1 VVIATTAFLLTALV
15 QSDSTPQDTTQRSRT
30 TVLPVVSYSETTGL
44 QYGAALFRGFRV
56 AERSGTR
63 PSSVSLY
70 AAFTAKKHAKA
81 YAQLDRWSDDNA
93 TRSRARVEY
102 MSYPFPFFGV
112 GRSTPDSAE
121 EWYSSGVTTG
131 HFFVERQ
138 WRRSLFVHGGLRY
151 TQSRLREFEAGGVLD
166 QRAVP
171 GATGSDVVAASFG
184 IVVDSRNDV
193 GAPSAGT
200 YTRIIPAIASKVFDT
215 DAAFRRLTVDA
226 RRYAPLGAH
235 VLAVQIQ
242 YDGLNGTAPFDLMPM
257 IGADTALRGYPR
269 GRFRDQHAFTSQV
282 ELRSARWRRF
292 GAVAFGGAGTVAP
305 RLSEMTRGAWFPTF
319 GAGARYLLSPR
330 YRTIVRADLAV
341 GRSSFGI
348 HLGIGEAF

>member
-1 VVIATTAFLLTALV
+1 VFATTVFLLTAFA
-15 QSDSTPQDTTQRSRT
+15 QSDSTPQDSTQRSRT

-44 QYGAALFRGFRV
+44 QYGATLIRGFRV
-56 AERSGTR
+56 SDRTGTR

-70 AAFTAKKHAKA
+70 VAFTAKKHAKA

-93 TRSRARVEY
+93 TRSRARLEY
-102 MSYPFPFFGV
+102 ISYPLPFFGI
-112 GRSTPDSAE
+112 GGATPDSAE

-138 WRRSLFVHGGLRY
+138 WRRSIFVHGGLRY
-151 TQSRLREFEAGGVLD
+151 TRSHLREFEAGGLLD

-171 GATGSDVVAASFG
+171 GAAGSDVLAATFG

-193 GAPSAGT
+193 GAPSAGM
-200 YTRIIPAIASKVFDT
+200 YVRFLPAVAAKVLDT

-226 RRYAPLGAH
+226 RRYVPLGAN
-235 VLAVQIQ
+235 VVAIQIQ
-242 YDGLNGTAPFDLMPM
+242 YDGLNGTAPFDLMPL

-292 GAVAFGGAGTVAP
+292 GAVVFAGAGTVAP
-305 RLSEMTRGAWFPTF
+305 RLSELTSGA
-319 GAGARYLLSPR
+319 
-330 YRTIVRADLAV
+330 
-341 GRSSFGI
+341 
-348 HLGIGEAF
+348 E